1 MIKIKKI
8 FKLILLIM
16 LTTILSIGI
25 GYQLGVLF
33 NDFIFGKYLAN
44 IINFVLVLVVVNDI
58 FSNETKK
65 QKTP

>member
-1 MIKIKKI
+1 
-8 FKLILLIM
+8 M
-16 LTTILSIGI
+16 LTTILSVGI